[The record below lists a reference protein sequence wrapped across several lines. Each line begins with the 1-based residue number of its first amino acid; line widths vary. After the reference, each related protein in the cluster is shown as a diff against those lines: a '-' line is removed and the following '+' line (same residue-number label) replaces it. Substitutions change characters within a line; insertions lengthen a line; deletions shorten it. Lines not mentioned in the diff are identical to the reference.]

1 MVAVGIGAL
10 MSGAGI
16 LGGALF
22 GKEDPAKK
30 QFKQMMK
37 LYGKAKNEQ
46 GWLYGQALQ
55 QQKAMLPTI
64 QKGYA
69 KANKFAD
76 MYGQTARQGAM
87 DQSKQAGSAMQQ
99 SMMQRGLY
107 NTTAFDNA
115 SRGISADLTR
125 TLMGID
131 ESVAGMKGQLATS
144 QAQAEAGAM
153 GAMSGFY
160 QNYASANTNLLGS
173 MAGAVGNVQYQDPN
187 AWLGSLTGLGGT
199 LMGYGMTYGANKGS
213 NIPYYL
219 QAP

>member
-1 MVAVGIGAL
+1 MLAGIGAL

-22 GKEDPAKK
+22 GKEDPGKA

-37 LYGKAKNEQ
+37 LYGKAKKEQ

-55 QQKAMLPTI
+55 QQKAVLPTI

-69 KANKFAD
+69 KANKFAE

-99 SMMQRGLY
+99 SMTQRGLY

-144 QAQAEAGAM
+144 QAQAETGAM

>member
-22 GKEDPAKK
+22 GKKDPAEK
-30 QFKQMMK
+30 QFKEMMK

-69 KANKFAD
+69 KANKFAE

-199 LMGYGMTYGANKGS
+199 LMGYGMTYGANKS

>member
-1 MVAVGIGAL
+1 MSLVGIGAL

-22 GKEDPAKK
+22 GQKDPAKK
-30 QFKQMMK
+30 QFAQMMK
-37 LYGKAKNEQ
+37 LYSQAQGEQKQLYAKA
-46 GWLYGQALQ
+46 LHS
-55 QQKAMLPTI
+55 QKAMLPTI

-69 KANKFAD
+69 AANKFAE

-160 QNYASANTNLLGS
+160 QNYAAANTNLLGS

-187 AWLGSLTGLGGT
+187 AWLGSLTGIGGT

>member
-1 MVAVGIGAL
+1 MVLAGIGAL

-22 GKEDPAKK
+22 GKEDPGKA

-37 LYGKAKNEQ
+37 LYGKAKKEQ

-55 QQKAMLPTI
+55 QQKAVLPTI

-69 KANKFAD
+69 KANKFAE

-99 SMMQRGLY
+99 SMTQRGLY

>member
-1 MVAVGIGAL
+1 MDAVGIGAL

-16 LGGALF
+16 LGGLF
-22 GKEDPAKK
+22 GKKDPAEK

-37 LYGKAKNEQ
+37 LYGKAKTEQ

-69 KANKFAD
+69 KANKFAE